1 MDKFFVIVVF
11 LGFIT
16 IGAFIFLFTKV
27 KDGIGQYNLK
37 IYGITLIGL
46 LVTLLAV
53 SPIKTT
59 NLAPA
64 YGILGAII
72 GYLFGLKQEK

>member
-11 LGFIT
+11 LGLIS
-16 IGAFIFLFTKV
+16 IVAFIFLFKKV
-27 KDGIGQYNLK
+27 KVGIGQNNLK
-37 IYGITLIGL
+37 IYGITLIAL
-46 LVTLLAV
+46 LVTLLAI
-53 SPIKTT
+53 SPIETT

-72 GYLFGLKQEK
+72 GYLFGLKDEK